1 MKKRRKIL
9 LSLFVS
15 MSILLTGIA
24 GCGSNTSA
32 TQQETTQDTTQDTT
46 QAGTDTTASDKT
58 VTENYEMIEVSYD
71 EADLDATWD
80 ENAATKITCSDTQ
93 VTIDGDGVTEANGI
107 ITISTAGTYVFSG
120 TLADGQ
126 ICVEAGNEDTVHIVL
141 NGITISSSTSA
152 AINGVQSEKIILTLA
167 DGTTNE
173 VSDASEYQYPDTDT
187 DEPNAAVF
195 SKDDIAING
204 SGSLK
209 VTGNYQDGIRSKD
222 DLIIVSG
229 TLDVTA
235 KEDGI
240 KGKDS
245 IVVKDGTI
253 TVDAGQ
259 DGMKSNNDTATDKGY
274 VVLEGGTYT
283 IVSGNDGIQAE
294 TVLQVTGGTY
304 DIKTGDGSETA
315 SQNRQESLPGNGGGQ
330 MQTLPSDGDGQMQTP
345 PSDSDGQMQTP
356 PSDSNGQ
363 MQTPPSD
370 SNGQMQTPPD
380 MNQDTPQSG
389 DTSSDTTTS
398 DTTTSD
404 ATTSDAA
411 ASEDTSTDTSA
422 DSSQNSGTDSD
433 TAQDSAAAETTA
445 STSQKGLKGSA
456 AVFITGGNITI
467 DSVDDAI
474 HSNGD
479 VTVTDGELN
488 LSTGD
493 DGIHAD
499 SNLTINGGTID
510 ITRSYEGLEGLTID
524 INGGTTHL
532 VASDDGV
539 NAAGGND
546 SSGNQFGSDA
556 FAANEDAYIRITDGY
571 LYVDA
576 SGDGLD
582 SNGNLYIDGGTILVN
597 GPTSGGD
604 GALDYDG
611 TAEITG
617 GTIIAAGS
625 AGMAQGFSESS
636 TQNSMLVYYSEVQS
650 ANTLLNLSDA
660 DGNTIVSFAPSKD
673 YQTVVISTP
682 DLKSD
687 TTYALSSGGTAAG
700 DAADGYYGT
709 QAYTN
714 GTKLYDITVEGS
726 VTTGGDAT
734 VSQNNRG
741 ESGGSGGKGGGMGE
755 RPSGDS
761 NGQGGGSPNQSDS
774 TDQSNSTDQSEQNT
788 GI

>member
-1 MKKRRKIL
+1 MKKRRNIL

-15 MSILLTGIA
+15 MSILLTGIT

-32 TQQETTQDTTQDTT
+32 TPQDTTEDGT
-46 QAGTDTTASDKT
+46 QSSSQTTASDET
-58 VTENYEMIEVSYD
+58 VTENYEMVEVSYD
-71 EADLDATWD
+71 EEDLDASWD
-80 ENAATKITCSDTQ
+80 ENTAAKITCADSS
-93 VTIDGDGVTEANGI
+93 VTIDGEGASEADRV
-107 ITISTAGTYVFSG
+107 ITISKAGTYVFSG

-126 ICVEAGNEDTVHIVL
+126 ICVDAGKEDMVHIVL
-141 NGITISSSTSA
+141 NGITISSSSSA

-167 DGTTNE
+167 DDTINE
-173 VSDASEYQYPDTDT
+173 VSDGEEYQYADADT

-204 SGSLK
+204 GGSLK

-229 TLDVTA
+229 SLDVTA

-245 IVVKDGTI
+245 IVVKDAAI

-259 DGMKSNNDTATDKGY
+259 DGMKSNNDTETDKGY

-283 IVSGNDGIQAE
+283 IISGNDGIQAE

-304 DIKTGDGSETA
+304 DIKTGDGSETV
-315 SQNRQESLPGNGGGQ
+315 SQNRQETLPGNGSNQ
-330 MQTLPSDGDGQMQTP
+330 MKTP
-345 PSDSDGQMQTP
+345 PSDSGNQLQTPPADSSGQMQA
-356 PSDSNGQ
+356 
-363 MQTPPSD
+363 
-370 SNGQMQTPPD
+370 PPD
-380 MNQDTPQSG
+380 MNQDVQQS
-389 DTSSDTTTS
+389 DDASSDTTTS
-398 DTTTSD
+398 D
-404 ATTSDAA
+404 AA
-411 ASEDTSTDTSA
+411 VSENTAASA
-422 DSSQNSGTDSD
+422 DSAQNSGTDSD
-433 TAQDSAAAETTA
+433 TAQNSSSAETTV

-456 AVFITGGNITI
+456 AIFITGGNFTI
-467 DSVDDAI
+467 DSADDAI

-479 VTVTDGELN
+479 VTVTDGELS

-510 ITRSYEGLEGLTID
+510 IARSYEGLEGLTID
-524 INGGTTHL
+524 INGGTIHL
-532 VASDDGV
+532 AASDDGL

-546 SSGNQFGSDA
+546 SSGNQFGGDA

-571 LYVDA
+571 LYIDA

-582 SNGNLYIDGGTILVN
+582 SNGSLYIDGGTILVN

-604 GALDYDG
+604 GALDYNG
-611 TAEITG
+611 TAKITG

-625 AGMAQGFSESS
+625 LGMAQGFSEES
-636 TQNSMLVYYSEVQS
+636 TQNSMLIYYSEVQS

-660 DGNTIVSFAPSKD
+660 DGNSIVSFAPSKD

-682 DLKSD
+682 DIKANAAY
-687 TTYALSSGGTAAG
+687 TLSSGGTVTG
-700 DAADGYYGT
+700 DATDGYYGS
-709 QAYTN
+709 QAYAD
-714 GTKLYDITVEGS
+714 GSKLYDITVDSS
-726 VTTGGDAT
+726 VTTGGDEAA
-734 VSQNNRG
+734 SQSNRG
-741 ESGGSGGKGGGMGE
+741 ESGGFGGKGGGMGE

-761 NGQGGGSPNQSDS
+761 NGKGGVFPNQSD
-774 TDQSNSTDQSEQNT
+774 STDQSEQNT

>member
-1 MKKRRKIL
+1 MKKRRRIML
-9 LSLFVS
+9 ALFVS
-15 MSILLTGIA
+15 MSILLTGIT
-24 GCGSNTSA
+24 GCGSSTSA
-32 TQQETTQDTTQDTT
+32 SQQETTQETTQDTS
-46 QAGTDTTASDKT
+46 QAGAETTASDKT

-71 EADLDATWD
+71 EEDLDATWD
-80 ENAATKITCSDTQ
+80 ENTAAKITCADTQ
-93 VTIDGDGVTEANGI
+93 VTIDGDGATEANGI
-107 ITISTAGTYVFSG
+107 ITISKTGTYVFSG

-126 ICVEAGNEDTVHIVL
+126 ICVEAGKEDMVHIVL
-141 NGITISSSTSA
+141 NGITVSSSTSA

-173 VSDASEYQYPDTDT
+173 VSDGSEYQYADADT

-229 TLDVTA
+229 MLDVTA

-240 KGKDS
+240 KGRDS

-259 DGMKSNNDTATDKGY
+259 DGMKSNNDTETDKGY
-274 VVLEGGTYT
+274 VALEGGTCT
-283 IVSGNDGIQAE
+283 ITSGNDGIQAE

-304 DIKTGDGSETA
+304 DIKTGDGSESATK
-315 SQNRQESLPGNGGGQ
+315 SNQETYPGNSRDMPMPSGDMG
-330 MQTLPSDGDGQMQTP
+330 TSSDGMTP
-345 PSDSDGQMQTP
+345 PSDASGQMQALP
-356 PSDSNGQ
+356 DMSQDSQQSDS
-363 MQTPPSD
+363 
-370 SNGQMQTPPD
+370 
-380 MNQDTPQSG
+380 
-389 DTSSDTTTS
+389 TSSGTNS
-398 DTTTSD
+398 
-404 ATTSDAA
+404 
-411 ASEDTSTDTSA
+411 SA
-422 DSSQNSGTDSD
+422 DT
-433 TAQDSAAAETTA
+433 
-445 STSQKGLKGSA
+445 STSQKALKGCA
-456 AVFITGGNITI
+456 AVSITGGTLNIDAAD
-467 DSVDDAI
+467 DSI

-499 SNLTINGGTID
+499 SNLIISGGTID

-524 INGGTTHL
+524 ITGGTIHL
-532 VASDDGV
+532 VASDDGL
-539 NAAGGND
+539 NAAGGAD
-546 SSGNQFGSDA
+546 SSGTQFGGDA
-556 FAANEDAYIRITDGY
+556 FAANEDAYIRITGGH

-576 SGDGLD
+576 AGDGLD
-582 SNGNLYIDGGTILVN
+582 SNGNLYIDGGTTLVN

-604 GALDYDG
+604 GTLDYSG

-617 GTIIAAGS
+617 GTMIAAGS

-636 TQNSMLVYYSEVQS
+636 AQNSILVYYSEVQS

-660 DGNTIVSFAPSKD
+660 DGNSIVSFAPSKD

-682 DLKSD
+682 DLKSN
-687 TTYALSSGGTAAG
+687 TAYTLSSGGTVTG
-700 DAADGYYGT
+700 DATDGYYGRQT
-709 QAYTN
+709 YAN
-714 GTKLYDITVEGS
+714 GTKLYDITVESS

-734 VSQNNRG
+734 ASQNNRG
-741 ESGGSGGKGGGMGE
+741 GFGGQGGGKGE
-755 RPSGDS
+755 RPSGDF
-761 NGQGGGSPNQSDS
+761 GGKRSEQPNQSGN
-774 TDQSNSTDQSEQNT
+774 TDQQEQETQESDSSSSSSNSSL
-788 GI
+788 

>member
-32 TQQETTQDTTQDTT
+32 TQQETTQETTQDTS
-46 QAGTDTTASDKT
+46 QAGTETTASDKT
-58 VTENYEMIEVSYD
+58 VTENYEMVEVSYD
-71 EADLDATWD
+71 EEDLDATWD
-80 ENAATKITCSDTQ
+80 ENAATKIICSDTQ
-93 VTIDGDGVTEANGI
+93 VTVDGDGATEANGI
-107 ITISTAGTYVFSG
+107 ITISKAGTYVFSG

-126 ICVEAGNEDTVHIVL
+126 ICVEAGKEEMVHIVL

-173 VSDASEYQYPDTDT
+173 VSDASEYQYADADT
-187 DEPNAAVF
+187 DEPNAAIF

-240 KGKDS
+240 KGKDR

-259 DGMKSNNDTATDKGY
+259 DGMKSNNDTQTDKGY

-304 DIKTGDGSETA
+304 NIKTGDGSATV
-315 SQNRQESLPGNGGGQ
+315 SQNRQETLPGNGGNQ
-330 MQTLPSDGDGQMQTP
+330 MQTLPSDSDDQIQTPPSDGDGQMQIP
-345 PSDSDGQMQTP
+345 PSDDGSQIQTP
-356 PSDSNGQ
+356 PSDSSGK
-363 MQTPPSD
+363 
-370 SNGQMQTPPD
+370 MQTPPD
-380 MNQDTPQSG
+380 MNQDAQQSG
-389 DTSSDTTTS
+389 
-398 DTTTSD
+398 
-404 ATTSDAA
+404 
-411 ASEDTSTDTSA
+411 E
-422 DSSQNSGTDSD
+422 
-433 TAQDSAAAETTA
+433 

-474 HSNGD
+474 HSNGN

-510 ITRSYEGLEGLTID
+510 IARSYEGLEGLTID
-524 INGGTTHL
+524 INGGTIHL

-546 SSGNQFGSDA
+546 SSGNQFGGDA

-571 LYVDA
+571 LYIDA

-617 GTIIAAGS
+617 GTVIASGS

-682 DLKSD
+682 DLKSN

-700 DAADGYYGT
+700 DAADGYYGSQT
-709 QAYTN
+709 YTN

-761 NGQGGGSPNQSDS
+761 NGQGGEFPNQSDS
-774 TDQSNSTDQSEQNT
+774 TDQSEQDT